1 MGTKNPRD
9 YNCKD
14 EELPIVSRFAA
25 FSLRRDL
32 DEFAAFSPKFN
43 EEYAT
48 GYESQIAIVSDLVEP
63 QSETTQR
70 KLITNRL
77 FATMAGLIDPINR
90 VTGYIDLTADTLKVS
105 ATDFGLTQLRK
116 GINAKDIENV
126 IKSLHLVNA
135 SITKYKTELTAQGL
149 SEELANKFVTAA
161 VSIAADKEA
170 QYEILTNRKAIV
182 QNNVSV
188 CNNLYS
194 QLCEIMK
201 VGKILYKATDPV
213 KLQEYTFTDLKKRVH
228 TVTTPTNAT
237 ASKASTAGTSTTEG
251 K

>member
-9 YNCKD
+9 YNYKD
-14 EELPIVSRFAA
+14 EELPILCKFRA
-25 FSLRRDL
+25 FSLKRDL

-48 GYESQIAIVSDLVEP
+48 GYESQITVVSDLVEP

-149 SEELANKFVTAA
+149 SEELANKFVTPA

-228 TVTTPTNAT
+228 TGTNAT
-237 ASKASTAGTSTTEG
+237 AAKASTAGTSTSEG